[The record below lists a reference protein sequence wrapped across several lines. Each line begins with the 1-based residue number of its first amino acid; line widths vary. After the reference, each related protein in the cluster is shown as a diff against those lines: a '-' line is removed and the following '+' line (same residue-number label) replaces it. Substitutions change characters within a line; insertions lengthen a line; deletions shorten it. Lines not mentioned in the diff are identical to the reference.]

1 MGRLYFCDHRGKR
14 GIRELK
20 STLQVTGGGKLE
32 IDEKNYH
39 QKDTKGTGS
48 PRSLI
53 WLQFPGR
60 DLS

>member
-1 MGRLYFCDHRGKR
+1 MTIEER

-20 STLQVTGGGKLE
+20 STLQLTSGGKLE
-32 IDEKNYH
+32 IDENYH

-53 WLQFPGR
+53 WLQFSGR